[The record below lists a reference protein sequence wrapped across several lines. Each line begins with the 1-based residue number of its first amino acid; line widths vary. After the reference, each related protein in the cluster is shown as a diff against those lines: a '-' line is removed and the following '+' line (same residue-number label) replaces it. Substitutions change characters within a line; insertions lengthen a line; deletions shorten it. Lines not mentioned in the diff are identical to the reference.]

1 MSHADCRSLVDRLA
15 DEPVAGANAGIAPT
29 IYRLIDWLHAAR
41 WSSAQARERGLRRL
55 IVAARGSRGVVDE
68 REFARRA
75 ARLAIQWGLPAALRG
90 KMKRHER
97 VLNAAASADG
107 AIHAANA
114 IAYYAA
120 AAAAAGPGVRDDA
133 LAAFAERVVCIL
145 RDLHA
150 PGAACLTD
158 CDAPH
163 STGA

>member
-1 MSHADCRSLVDRLA
+1 MEREVNDVS
-15 DEPVAGANAGIAPT
+15 PT

-41 WSSAQARERGLRRL
+41 WSSPEARERGLRRL
-55 IVAARGSRGVVDE
+55 VVAARGSRGVVDE
-68 REFARRA
+68 LAFARRV
-75 ARLAIQWGLPAALRG
+75 ARLAIQWGVPAALRG

-97 VLNAAASADG
+97 VLARAASSDA
-107 AIHAANA
+107 ATHAANA
-114 IAYYAA
+114 VTYYAVAA
-120 AAAAAGPGVRDDA
+120 AASGPGVRDDA
-133 LAAFAERVVCIL
+133 LAAFSECVVRIL